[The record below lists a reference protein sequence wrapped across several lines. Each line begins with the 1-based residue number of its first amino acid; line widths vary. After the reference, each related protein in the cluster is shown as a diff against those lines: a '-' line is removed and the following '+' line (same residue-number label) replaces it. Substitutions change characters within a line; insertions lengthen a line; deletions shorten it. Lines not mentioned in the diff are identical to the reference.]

1 MTETLEEYPMEGGT
15 EFGGV
20 VVGEEG
26 EEEEEENKEEEE
38 EENKEEEEKLVGG
51 VSGEDAENGW
61 QCGLVLIHL
70 RSSAVHRGIG
80 RKGTARGARDS
91 SVQ

>member
-15 EFGGV
+15 GFGGV

-26 EEEEEENKEEEE
+26 EEEE